1 MRHTPIPRRAS
12 PGGGGRV
19 TGPAAGGGT
28 RLDGALLPVPRQRP
42 ARASADHDVLH
53 AADPV
58 TQLRV
63 D

>member
-1 MRHTPIPRRAS
+1 MRRPNTPTCRRAS
-12 PGGGGRV
+12 PRGRV
-19 TGPAAGGGT
+19 TGPAAGGGV

-53 AADPV
+53 AAGPV